1 MTVGREVREATTRH
15 RQRDCGKQLRLSLV
29 YFFTEIAMPRSTAT
43 IWPGGYIIKRSLP
56 KKERKPLSS
65 EKLDKKKS
73 LNVVFV

>member
-1 MTVGREVREATTRH
+1 
-15 RQRDCGKQLRLSLV
+15 LSLV